1 MSSDVRFT
9 DFKSDKQP
17 TWCPGCGDFGTM
29 NGMMKALAET
39 GNTPDDTF
47 VVAGIGC
54 SGKIG
59 TYMHS
64 YALHGVH
71 GRALPVGTGVK
82 LANPDLEVMVAG
94 GDGDGY
100 SIGAG
105 HFVHAV
111 RRNVDMTYVV
121 MDNRIYGLT
130 KGQASPTCRE
140 DFETARRR
148 TAPNNRRS
156 TRWPSRWRRAA
167 RSSPSRSPRTHSAT
181 RKSFRRPSNTTAS
194 ASSTS
199 SPRVSRSTTWTP
211 TTTSATPSSTSRT
224 RTTTPRTT
232 TRPRTTSSTPTRSTW
247 RPLPG
252 RGQRPVQRAPRHR
265 GQHVRDSRRRTRGR
279 DGPRARVLLNHGPV
293 LDGSVSFIFVRV
305 DSDRSL
311 GLPR

>member
-39 GNTPDDTF
+39 GNDPDNTF

-71 GRALPVGTGVK
+71 GRALPLGIGVK

-94 GDGDGY
+94 GDGDGF
-100 SIGAG
+100 SIGVG

-130 KGQASPTCRE
+130 KGQASPTSRE
-140 DFETARRR
+140 DFETA
-148 TAPNNRRS
+148 
-156 TRWPSRWRRAA
+156 
-167 RSSPSRSPRTHSAT
+167 
-181 RKSFRRPSNTTAS
+181 
-194 ASSTS
+194 
-199 SPRVSRSTTWTP
+199 
-211 TTTSATPSSTSRT
+211 
-224 RTTTPRTT
+224 TTPEGPNMPPVNPLALAMAAGGTFIAQT
-232 TRPRTTSSTPTRSTW
+232 FSSDAQRHTELVKRAIEHPGFGFVNVYSPCVTFNDVDTYDYFRDAIVDLGETDHDPTDRDQARDKITDAETEYLGVIYEDENSVPW
-247 RPLPG
+247 EEREGIDGNMADIPNG
-252 RGQRPVQRAPRHR
+252 APE
-265 GQHVRDSRRRTRGR
+265 GAMDLVRE
-279 DGPRARVLLNHGPV
+279 
-293 LDGSVSFIFVRV
+293 FY
-305 DSDRSL
+305 
-311 GLPR
+311 

>member
-1 MSSDVRFT
+1 MSSNVRFT

-39 GNTPDDTF
+39 GNDPDNTF

-82 LANPDLEVMVAG
+82 IANPDLEVMVAG

-130 KGQASPTCRE
+130 KGQFSPTSRE
-140 DFETARRR
+140 DFET
-148 TAPNNRRS
+148 
-156 TRWPSRWRRAA
+156 
-167 RSSPSRSPRTHSAT
+167 
-181 RKSFRRPSNTTAS
+181 
-194 ASSTS
+194 STS
-199 SPRVSRSTTWTP
+199 PDGTNQQPVNPLALALAAGGTFIAQSFSSDSQRHAEIVQEAIEHDGFGFVNVYSPCVTFNDVDTYDYFRDAIVDVGDDDFGHDRTDYDD
-211 TTTSATPSSTSRT
+211 AKDLILDRDKEYQGVIYQDESSVGYET
-224 RTTTPRTT
+224 REGVEEPMTDIPD
-232 TRPRTTSSTPTRSTW
+232 
-247 RPLPG
+247 G
-252 RGQRPVQRAPRHR
+252 APEDAMDL
-265 GQHVRDSRRRTRGR
+265 VRE
-279 DGPRARVLLNHGPV
+279 
-293 LDGSVSFIFVRV
+293 FY
-305 DSDRSL
+305 
-311 GLPR
+311 

>member
-1 MSSDVRFT
+1 MSSDIRFT

-39 GNTPDDTF
+39 GNDPDNTF

-71 GRALPVGTGVK
+71 GRALPVGIGVK

-105 HFVHAV
+105 HFIHAV
-111 RRNVDMTYVV
+111 RRNVDMSYVV

-130 KGQASPTCRE
+130 KGQASPTSRE
-140 DFETARRR
+140 DFETSTSPEGTHMSPVNPLALALASGASFVAQTFSSDSQRHTEVVKEAIEHDGFGLVNVYSPCVTFNDVDTYDYFRDAIVDVSE
-148 TAPNNRRS
+148 TDHDPNDKD
-156 TRWPSRWRRAA
+156 AA
-167 RSSPSRSPRTHSAT
+167 RDLIT
-181 RKSFRRPSNTTAS
+181 
-194 ASSTS
+194 
-199 SPRVSRSTTWTP
+199 
-211 TTTSATPSSTSRT
+211 
-224 RTTTPRTT
+224 
-232 TRPRTTSSTPTRSTW
+232 
-247 RPLPG
+247 
-252 RGQRPVQRAPRHR
+252 
-265 GQHVRDSRRRTRGR
+265 
-279 DGPRARVLLNHGPV
+279 
-293 LDGSVSFIFVRV
+293 DGSTEYVGVLYRDEDSVPYEEREGIEGSMADIPDGAPENAMDLVREFY
-305 DSDRSL
+305 
-311 GLPR
+311 

>member
-29 NGMMKALAET
+29 NGMMKALAQT
-39 GNTPDDTF
+39 GNDPDNTF

-59 TYMHS
+59 TYVHS

-82 LANPDLEVMVAG
+82 IANPELEVMVAG

-130 KGQASPTCRE
+130 KGQFSPTSRE
-140 DFETARRR
+140 DFET
-148 TAPNNRRS
+148 
-156 TRWPSRWRRAA
+156 
-167 RSSPSRSPRTHSAT
+167 
-181 RKSFRRPSNTTAS
+181 
-194 ASSTS
+194 STS
-199 SPRVSRSTTWTP
+199 PDGTNQQPVNPLALALAAGGTFIAQSFSSDSQRHTEIVQEAIEHDGFGFVNVYSPCVTFNDVDTYDYF
-211 TTTSATPSSTSRT
+211 
-224 RTTTPRTT
+224 
-232 TRPRTTSSTPTRSTW
+232 
-247 RPLPG
+247 
-252 RGQRPVQRAPRHR
+252 
-265 GQHVRDSRRRTRGR
+265 RD
-279 DGPRARVLLNHGPV
+279 A
-293 LDGSVSFIFVRV
+293 IV
-305 DSDRSL
+305 DVGDEEFGHDRSDYDAAKDL
-311 GLPR
+311 IMDRDKEYQGVIYQDDDSVGFETREGVEAPMTSIPDGAPEDAMDLVREFY

>member
-1 MSSDVRFT
+1 MSSNVRFI

-39 GNTPDDTF
+39 GNDPDNTF

-71 GRALPVGTGVK
+71 GRALPVGIGVK
-82 LANPDLEVMVAG
+82 MANPELEVMVAG

-111 RRNVDMTYVV
+111 RRNVDMSYIV

-130 KGQASPTCRE
+130 KGQASPTSRE
-140 DFETARRR
+140 DFET
-148 TAPNNRRS
+148 
-156 TRWPSRWRRAA
+156 
-167 RSSPSRSPRTHSAT
+167 
-181 RKSFRRPSNTTAS
+181 
-194 ASSTS
+194 STS
-199 SPRVSRSTTWTP
+199 PDGTNMPPVNPLALALASGATFIAQSFSSDSKRHTEIVKKAIEHDGFGFVNVYSPCVTFNDVDTYDYFRDTLVDLKEDDHDP
-211 TTTSATPSSTSRT
+211 TDREAAKKVILS
-224 RTTTPRTT
+224 
-232 TRPRTTSSTPTRSTW
+232 
-247 RPLPG
+247 G
-252 RGQRPVQRAPRHR
+252 DKEYQGVIYQNE
-265 GQHVRDSRRRTRGR
+265 D
-279 DGPRARVLLNHGPV
+279 
-293 LDGSVSFIFVRV
+293 SVSFEKQEGIEGPMNEVPDGAPEGAMDLVREFY
-305 DSDRSL
+305 
-311 GLPR
+311 

>member
-1 MSSDVRFT
+1 MSSEVRFT

-39 GNTPDDTF
+39 GNHPDNTF

-54 SGKIG
+54 AGKIG

-71 GRALPVGTGVK
+71 GRALPLGIGVK
-82 LANPDLEVMVAG
+82 MANPDLEVLVAG

-130 KGQASPTCRE
+130 KGQFSPTSRE
-140 DFETARRR
+140 DFETATSPEGPKMPPVNPLALALAAEATYIAQSFSSDSQRH
-148 TAPNNRRS
+148 TELVKEAIEHDGFGFVNVYSPCVTFNDVD
-156 TRWPSRWRRAA
+156 TYDYWRDTLVDLQDEGHDPTDFDAA
-167 RSSPSRSPRTHSAT
+167 KDIVLGGDQEVQGIIYQDDSSVGFEKREGLEESMSDIPESPPDEAMD
-181 RKSFRRPSNTTAS
+181 
-194 ASSTS
+194 
-199 SPRVSRSTTWTP
+199 
-211 TTTSATPSSTSRT
+211 
-224 RTTTPRTT
+224 
-232 TRPRTTSSTPTRSTW
+232 
-247 RPLPG
+247 L
-252 RGQRPVQRAPRHR
+252 
-265 GQHVRDSRRRTRGR
+265 VRE
-279 DGPRARVLLNHGPV
+279 
-293 LDGSVSFIFVRV
+293 FY
-305 DSDRSL
+305 
-311 GLPR
+311 

>member
-39 GNTPDDTF
+39 GNNPDETF
-47 VVAGIGC
+47 IVAGIGC

-100 SIGAG
+100 SIGVG
-105 HFVHAV
+105 HFIHAV

-130 KGQASPTCRE
+130 KGQASPTSRE
-140 DFETARRR
+140 DFET
-148 TAPNNRRS
+148 S
-156 TRWPSRWRRAA
+156 TSPEGTNQQPVNPKALALSAGA
-167 RSSPSRSPRTHSAT
+167 TFIAQSFSSDSQRHTELVKKAIEHDGFGFVNVYSPCVTFNDVDT
-181 RKSFRRPSNTTAS
+181 YDYFRDSIVDLEDTEHD
-194 ASSTS
+194 ASSFDQAKDRILENEKEYIGVLYQDEES
-199 SPRVSRSTTWTP
+199 IPYE
-211 TTTSATPSSTSRT
+211 
-224 RTTTPRTT
+224 
-232 TRPRTTSSTPTRSTW
+232 
-247 RPLPG
+247 
-252 RGQRPVQRAPRHR
+252 
-265 GQHVRDSRRRTRGR
+265 RREGI
-279 DGPRARVLLNHGPV
+279 
-293 LDGSVSFIFVRV
+293 DGSMAEIPDGAPDGATDLVREFY
-305 DSDRSL
+305 
-311 GLPR
+311 

>member
-29 NGMMKALAET
+29 NGMMKALANT
-39 GNTPDDTF
+39 GNDPDNTF

-105 HFVHAV
+105 HFIHAV

-121 MDNRIYGLT
+121 MDHRIYGLT
-130 KGQASPTCRE
+130 KGQFSPTSRE
-140 DFETARRR
+140 DFET
-148 TAPNNRRS
+148 
-156 TRWPSRWRRAA
+156 
-167 RSSPSRSPRTHSAT
+167 
-181 RKSFRRPSNTTAS
+181 
-194 ASSTS
+194 STS
-199 SPRVSRSTTWTP
+199 PDGTNQQPVNPLALALAAGGTFIAQSFSSDSQRHTEVVREAIEHDGFGFVNVYSPCVTFNDVDTYDYFRESIVDVGDEEFDHDRGDYDAASDLIMDRDREYQGVIYQDEDSVGYE
-211 TTTSATPSSTSRT
+211 T
-224 RTTTPRTT
+224 REGVEEPMVDI
-232 TRPRTTSSTPTRSTW
+232 PD
-247 RPLPG
+247 G
-252 RGQRPVQRAPRHR
+252 APEDAMDL
-265 GQHVRDSRRRTRGR
+265 VRE
-279 DGPRARVLLNHGPV
+279 
-293 LDGSVSFIFVRV
+293 FY
-305 DSDRSL
+305 
-311 GLPR
+311 

>member
-39 GNTPDDTF
+39 GNDPDNTF

-82 LANPDLEVMVAG
+82 IANPELEVMVAG

-111 RRNVDMTYVV
+111 RRNVDMTYIV

-130 KGQASPTCRE
+130 KGQFSPTSRE
-140 DFETARRR
+140 DFET
-148 TAPNNRRS
+148 
-156 TRWPSRWRRAA
+156 
-167 RSSPSRSPRTHSAT
+167 
-181 RKSFRRPSNTTAS
+181 
-194 ASSTS
+194 STS
-199 SPRVSRSTTWTP
+199 PDGTNQQPVNPLALALAAGGTFIAQSFSSDSQRHTEIVQEAIEHDGFGFVNVYSPCVTFNDVDTYDYF
-211 TTTSATPSSTSRT
+211 
-224 RTTTPRTT
+224 
-232 TRPRTTSSTPTRSTW
+232 
-247 RPLPG
+247 
-252 RGQRPVQRAPRHR
+252 
-265 GQHVRDSRRRTRGR
+265 RD
-279 DGPRARVLLNHGPV
+279 A
-293 LDGSVSFIFVRV
+293 IV
-305 DSDRSL
+305 DVGDEEFGHDRSDYDAAKDL
-311 GLPR
+311 IMDRDKEYQGVIYQDDDSVGFETREGVEAPMTSIPDGAPEDAMDLVREFY

>member
-1 MSSDVRFT
+1 MSSDIRFT

-39 GNTPDDTF
+39 GNDPDNTF
-47 VVAGIGC
+47 IVAGIGC

-71 GRALPVGTGVK
+71 GRALPVGIGVK

-105 HFVHAV
+105 HFIHAV

-130 KGQASPTCRE
+130 KGQASPTSRE
-140 DFETARRR
+140 DFETS
-148 TAPNNRRS
+148 TSPDGPNMPPVNPKALALS
-156 TRWPSRWRRAA
+156 AGATFIAQSF
-167 RSSPSRSPRTHSAT
+167 SSNSKRHAELVQQAVEHDGFGFVNVYSPCVTFNDVDT
-181 RKSFRRPSNTTAS
+181 YDYFRDSIVNLDETDHDPAS
-194 ASSTS
+194 ADQAKDKILEGEKEYMGVLYQDEESVPFEEREGIDQNMSEI
-199 SPRVSRSTTWTP
+199 PD
-211 TTTSATPSSTSRT
+211 
-224 RTTTPRTT
+224 
-232 TRPRTTSSTPTRSTW
+232 
-247 RPLPG
+247 G
-252 RGQRPVQRAPRHR
+252 APEDAMDL
-265 GQHVRDSRRRTRGR
+265 VRE
-279 DGPRARVLLNHGPV
+279 
-293 LDGSVSFIFVRV
+293 FY
-305 DSDRSL
+305 
-311 GLPR
+311 